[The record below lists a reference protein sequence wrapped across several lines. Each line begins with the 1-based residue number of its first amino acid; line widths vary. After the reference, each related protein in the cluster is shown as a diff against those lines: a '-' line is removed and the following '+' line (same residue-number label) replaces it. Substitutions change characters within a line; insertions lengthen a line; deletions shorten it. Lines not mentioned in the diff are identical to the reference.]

1 MATTLNLVWG
11 WLAFTPAQPDNYV
24 AAHHTVAEQL
34 IPRPPDKEALLRRLA
49 RQSFP
54 LNPAQLDLQ
63 ITTLREAAEER
74 GYRDRLE
81 VLRTASI
88 TAATRSALHLPSPPL
103 EPFSGIL
110 PRPGAV
116 LQSRDERLREVLHQS
131 SAQTCNRHLRL
142 DSDWFLD
149 RSEPGIWSALR
160 RPSLE
165 LPTRLLLALL
175 RAGLHPDDPAT
186 ARRYLGP
193 RNALPL
199 LTTASLAEC
208 RTGRPSLAVSADN
221 IPRTL
226 LFRSGGGV
234 HVGLLHAL
242 IQAESGTPTV
252 LNETVRYGIY
262 KGRPGKP
269 LSRHLARS
277 FRPLDV
283 ESSSSGTL
291 SGIAAD
297 RLATKLEI
305 SGSYTPVV
313 FSYRTAHST
322 SSMALVGR
330 AAAYSSLA
338 THGSCAICDWDESD
352 AYLRVVR
359 ESTGGLLRCLPGVW
373 DYSAWAHRY
382 YSRLV
387 IRVITRDGFAPP
399 FSTGEGG
406 NQGDAFAAL
415 HYQTPSHIITQDM
428 EVDGSVTI
436 PLDLPGHTAPLP
448 ATVLVYSDDR
458 RFLHPTLAG
467 AVQLAESCR
476 GASRRAGRIVHP
488 NKLEYFMLRLQ
499 HGGITLQRTPVPESD
514 GATSTAP
521 PELVGI
527 PLLPE
532 LPKLKSLN
540 KSLSAIRAVHK
551 STERGPAAP
560 ALRLRA
566 LHSFGLSVLDYTA
579 GGVLFV
585 PPELHPHQRAT
596 DSVYLAAFRLPPWTQ
611 RTLLRLPL
619 RLGGFGAPDL
629 AQRSSL
635 QLLTSYLRASWGTN
649 LLAVAASHYILT
661 LPPRGEWEPEGHQ
674 LRRALQPLHVTLHTG
689 PQPQLGHARIHT
701 SGDASPLSRLSYVV
715 AATDGSQVDS
725 RLGAG
730 FALWH
735 PDLGIF
741 YRQWL
746 GVQVCAGHS
755 TDAEWLAKIA
765 LLLLLTGWQGE
776 VLLVTDSTAALTA
789 GLTRA
794 PQPGS
799 LLVLPFRAALTG
811 TKARLQEAWLPAQH
825 DTGDHSLL
833 AQLNAEAD
841 ALADRGALAA
851 LPYAVPWLPIFAGR
865 VLATHRGCLV
875 LHPRNAAEVITE
887 HAAEAQFAQTFPPPD
902 RFARTATWHT

>member
-1 MATTLNLVWG
+1 M
-11 WLAFTPAQPDNYV
+11 
-24 AAHHTVAEQL
+24 
-34 IPRPPDKEALLRRLA
+34 
-49 RQSFP
+49 
-54 LNPAQLDLQ
+54 
-63 ITTLREAAEER
+63 
-74 GYRDRLE
+74 
-81 VLRTASI
+81 
-88 TAATRSALHLPSPPL
+88 
-103 EPFSGIL
+103 
-110 PRPGAV
+110 
-116 LQSRDERLREVLHQS
+116 
-131 SAQTCNRHLRL
+131 
-142 DSDWFLD
+142 
-149 RSEPGIWSALR
+149 
-160 RPSLE
+160 
-165 LPTRLLLALL
+165 
-175 RAGLHPDDPAT
+175 
-186 ARRYLGP
+186 
-193 RNALPL
+193 
-199 LTTASLAEC
+199 
-208 RTGRPSLAVSADN
+208 
-221 IPRTL
+221 
-226 LFRSGGGV
+226 
-234 HVGLLHAL
+234 
-242 IQAESGTPTV
+242 
-252 LNETVRYGIY
+252 
-262 KGRPGKP
+262 
-269 LSRHLARS
+269 
-277 FRPLDV
+277 DV

-297 RLATKLEI
+297 RLAINLEI

-338 THGSCAICDWDESD
+338 AHGACAICDWDESD

-373 DYSAWAHRY
+373 DYSSLAHRY

-415 HYQTPSHIITQDM
+415 HYQTPSHIITQAM
-428 EVDGSVTI
+428 EVDGSITI
-436 PLDLPGHTAPLP
+436 PLDLPDLTAPLP

-476 GASRRAGRIVHP
+476 DASRRAGRIVHP
-488 NKLEYFMLRLQ
+488 DKLEYFMLRLQ
-499 HGGITLQRTPVPESD
+499 HGGITLQRAPVPESD
-514 GATSTAP
+514 GTTSTAP

-540 KSLSAIRAVHK
+540 KSLNGIRAVRK
-551 STERGPAAP
+551 SAERGPAAP

-585 PPELHPHQRAT
+585 QPELRPHQRAT

-619 RLGGFGAPDL
+619 RLGGLGAPDL
-629 AQRSSL
+629 THRSSL

-661 LPPRGEWEPEGHQ
+661 LPPRGEWEPDGHQ
-674 LRRALQPLHVTLHTG
+674 LRKALRPLRVIIHTG
-689 PQPQLGHARIHT
+689 PKPQLDHARIHT
-701 SGDASPLSRLSYVV
+701 SGDASPLSRLSYAV

-730 FALWH
+730 IALWH

-741 YRQWL
+741 YRQWF

-765 LLLLLTGWQGE
+765 LLPLLTGWQGE
-776 VLLVTDSTAALTA
+776 VLLVTDSTAALMA

-799 LLVLPFRAALTG
+799 LLVLPLRAALTG
-811 TKARLQEAWLPAQH
+811 TKAHMREAWLPAQH
-825 DTGDHSLL
+825 DSGDHSLL

-851 LPYAVPWLPIFAGR
+851 LPYTVPWLPVFAGR
-865 VLATHRGCLV
+865 VLATHQGCLV
-875 LHPRNAAEVITE
+875 LHPPECRRGHHRARRRGPVCADVPPSRQGVELLALHCRVGCSRDHPAGSASE
-887 HAAEAQFAQTFPPPD
+887 HAAPPAAAPAPPSRLRWGDVPMLPPGVHRYGRPPPPAMPPLLSPPPTAVVAPPAASPRPPAAHPRPQGVHTPRGD
-902 RFARTATWHT
+902 RGPYPPAARRPPYWPRRPRRTTSAIPLSSPPQAHRGMACHQR